1 MMFVNTLLLF
11 GFFLSSTRSTR
22 FESRSDSPAGQY
34 NVKTTLL
41 LLPASR
47 GHRFNARR
55 AVRYNFTQGILMK
68 CVVQAVLGMSL
79 LAGAPAF
86 SASAVPA
93 ASATVATPA
102 HVQAVQE
109 LLAAMQIQKSLW
121 GVASRSRYASEAQRQ
136 AVVAKID
143 KTPAATVYQRLAPP
157 LAQVIS
163 SATAAEMTRFYNTP
177 YGKQVIHKKY
187 NGTPEIQMPGMRASV
202 PAEEKKERKRPAYVQ
217 ASKELADAQP
227 VIDRELFKV
236 VQAIGKE
243 QR

>member
-1 MMFVNTLLLF
+1 
-11 GFFLSSTRSTR
+11 
-22 FESRSDSPAGQY
+22 
-34 NVKTTLL
+34 
-41 LLPASR
+41 
-47 GHRFNARR
+47 
-55 AVRYNFTQGILMK
+55 MK
-68 CVVQAVLGMSL
+68 CVAQAVLGMSL
-79 LAGAPAF
+79 LAGASAF
-86 SASAVPA
+86 AAPGAPA
-93 ASATVATPA
+93 ANVTAATAASPA

-157 LAQVIS
+157 LTQVIS
-163 SATAAEMTRFYNTP
+163 SATAAEMTRFYTTP

-202 PAEEKKERKRPAYVQ
+202 PAEETKERKRPAYVQ

-227 VIDRELFKV
+227 VIDRELFKL
-236 VQAIGKE
+236 VQAIGK
-243 QR
+243 

>member
-1 MMFVNTLLLF
+1 LNDILKVKAARLT
-11 GFFLSSTRSTR
+11 
-22 FESRSDSPAGQY
+22 GQY
-34 NVKTTLL
+34 NVKTTLRL
-41 LLPASR
+41 FPASR
-47 GHRFNARR
+47 GRRCNARC

-79 LAGAPAF
+79 LAGAPVFA
-86 SASAVPA
+86 APA
-93 ASATVATPA
+93 APAAPAATAANPA
-102 HVQAVQE
+102 HVQAVQD

-202 PAEEKKERKRPAYVQ
+202 PAEETRERKRAAYVQ

-227 VIDRELFKV
+227 AIDRELFKL
-236 VQAIGKE
+236 VQAIGK
-243 QR
+243 